1 MNKAILLTLISSV
14 FATCAYAG
22 GKEDAVKMA
31 SEAAVAIVKDKAGT
45 IAEINKPKGRFIK
58 GETYVFVL
66 DMTGV
71 VLANPTNAKLI
82 GKNLLDFPDASG
94 KTFRK
99 EIIDGVKA
107 SGTATVEYKYKNP
120 ISGTIEDKVSYCK
133 LAAELAVCSGYYK

>member
-1 MNKAILLTLISSV
+1 MKKYLMLGALLSAVASV
-14 FATCAYAG
+14 TWAAA
-22 GKEDAVKMA
+22 KEEAVKMA
-31 SEAAVAIVKDKAGT
+31 NEAAVAMAKDKAAT

-66 DMTGV
+66 DMSGV

-94 KTFRK
+94 KLFRK

-107 SGTATVEYKYKNP
+107 SGTATVEYLYKNP
-120 ISGTIEDKVSYCK
+120 VSGATEEKVSYCK
-133 LAAELAVCSGYYK
+133 RAAEVAVCSGYYK